1 MDRNPGN
8 PKIFFLQHS
17 DENIDEM
24 KIPRHKWH
32 EVFERAPVHESIRNI
47 TVSNPDPG
55 CHKSGKSNKARYA
68 NSSPAVVSG
77 FSVAVNNFILRS
89 LVQKSFKIN
98 RVASMI
104 SGPMPSPY
112 ATVIGTV
119 GIR

>member
-8 PKIFFLQHS
+8 PEIFFLQHS

-77 FSVAVNNFILRS
+77 FSVAVNNFILRG

-98 RVASMI
+98 RVALSVRI
-104 SGPMPSPY
+104 NLEYPFGCFF
-112 ATVIGTV
+112 
-119 GIR
+119 